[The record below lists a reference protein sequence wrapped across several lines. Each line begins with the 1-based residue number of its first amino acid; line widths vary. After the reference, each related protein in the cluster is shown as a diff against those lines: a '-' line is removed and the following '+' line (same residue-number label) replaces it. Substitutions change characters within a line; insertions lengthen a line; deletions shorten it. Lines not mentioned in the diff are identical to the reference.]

1 MRTFVVSLDC
11 QLVFVEQTRGC
22 SSMVERQLPKLR
34 TRVRFPS
41 PAPNNAAHQH
51 LVLVLVL
58 VLKYIRQPARSQAVS
73 VAIAQLAQANPPRL
87 INMLRLIGAF
97 SSSPDSATL
106 LRGLIIAKKLPTN
119 IALPIAKISIGRRSA
134 PKNTKSTSSRH
145 IGKSRI
151 IT

>member
-58 VLKYIRQPARSQAVS
+58 KYIRQPARSQAVS

-97 SSSPDSATL
+97 SSSPDSSTL

-134 PKNTKSTSSRH
+134 PKNTKSTSSSH

>member
-41 PAPNNAAHQH
+41 PAPTKATHQN
-51 LVLVLVL
+51 L
-58 VLKYIRQPARSQAVS
+58 VLKYMKQLTRSQVVR

-87 INMLRLIGAF
+87 MNMLRLIGAF